1 VINKEKEASQVV
13 TKSAFFQAR
22 KQLSYKAFIE
32 LNRQIIDTTY
42 KWKKAPLSAKAEEDK
57 ALTEVIKTSF
67 NEGRE
72 CYGTRLHTARFNR
85 SRTHGESPPYWPV
98 NEDRRN
104 AG

>member
-1 VINKEKEASQVV
+1 MINKEKEASQVV

-72 CYGTRLHTARFNR
+72 WYGTRRIQQDLIDQELTV
-85 SRTHGESPPYWPV
+85 SR
-98 NEDRRN
+98 RRIGRLN
-104 AG
+104 YVILS

>member
-1 VINKEKEASQVV
+1 M
-13 TKSAFFQAR
+13 
-22 KQLSYKAFIE
+22 LSYYVSTSI
-32 LNRQIIDTTY
+32 NVI
-42 KWKKAPLSAKAEEDK
+42 DK

-72 CYGTRLHTARFNR
+72 CYGTRRIQQDL
-85 SRTHGESPPYWPV
+85 